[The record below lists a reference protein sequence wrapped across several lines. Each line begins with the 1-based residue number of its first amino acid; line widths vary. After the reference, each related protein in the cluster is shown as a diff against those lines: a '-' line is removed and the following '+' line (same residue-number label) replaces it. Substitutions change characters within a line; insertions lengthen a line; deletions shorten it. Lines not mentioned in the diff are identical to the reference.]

1 MLFFVKTSQALQSVI
16 FSIADRE
23 ACEDSGCAHMCV
35 LTHLTDVEGVGH
47 RCMCDTG
54 YQLGEDLKSCTRKW
68 MWRCS
73 GGEGE
78 RLGEVYFAGQKWVTV
93 DIFTIPHESISN
105 RSLQSYRKSTKN
117 ENLLKSFSI
126 WNVLLQ
132 ASL

>member
-78 RLGEVYFAGQKWVTV
+78 RLGEVYFGGQKWVTV
-93 DIFTIPHESISN
+93 DIFSIPHKSISN

-117 ENLLKSFSI
+117 EHLLKSFSI